1 MKEYVKLTDNIY
13 GRKQGMCSAGG
24 EAEAQIEGGKQGLD
38 YFPASSRLGDIA
50 QSACAPVSWS
60 MT

>member
-1 MKEYVKLTDNIY
+1 MKLTDNIY